1 MQSDFIHTLS
11 SGPIGVFDSGF
22 GGLTILREMRKLLPQ
37 YDYMF
42 LGDNARAPYGSHSFD
57 VVYDY
62 TRQCVEYLFSMG
74 CPLVILACNTASAKA
89 LRTIQMNDLP
99 SWNPD
104 KRVLGI
110 IRPTAEHVS
119 EYTRTGHVGL
129 FATTGTVTS
138 QSYPIEL
145 SKINQGIVVSS
156 VACPMWVPLVE
167 NGEYDNEGADYFVR
181 KKVDELISMD
191 NKIDSVIL
199 GCTHYPI
206 LIEKIRKYLP
216 QSVQIISQ
224 GEIVAQSLQDYLSR
238 HTDLDAFLTKNGNCE
253 FLTTESEE
261 KFRHAAQ
268 VFLNNSEI
276 TARKVVI

>member
-224 GEIVAQSLQDYLSR
+224 GEIVAHSLQDYLSR